1 MNIPAR
7 LSHSPSARPVSSLAS
22 RLASRLDARRGRR
35 LACFALMPVFVLLTA
50 CASDDPDRSGVFEP
64 YRINLPQGNYVTQE
78 MLRQVRP
85 GMSREQVRF
94 ALGSPLLNQT
104 FRADRWDYVYRFQH
118 ASGRS
123 EVRRVMIRFADE
135 KVAQIEADALPVR
148 DDASDPA
155 LPGSKAAMSTGGAAD
170 LATPRIP
177 APTAPP
183 PSTSGQ
189 PAEKTN

>member
-1 MNIPAR
+1 MNIPA
-7 LSHSPSARPVSSLAS
+7 SSS
-22 RLASRLDARRGRR
+22 TR
-35 LACFALMPVFVLLTA
+35 LACFALLASAVMLVS

-78 MLRQVRP
+78 MLGQVKP

-118 ASGRS
+118 ASGRA

-170 LATPRIP
+170 LAIPKAP

-183 PSTSGQ
+183 PTTGGK